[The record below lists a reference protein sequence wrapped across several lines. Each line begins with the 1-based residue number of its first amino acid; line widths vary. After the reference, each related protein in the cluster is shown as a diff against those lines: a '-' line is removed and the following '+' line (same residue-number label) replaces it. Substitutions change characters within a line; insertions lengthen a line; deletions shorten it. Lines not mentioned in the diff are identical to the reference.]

1 MQVVSINPQPV
12 TFDSSPGV
20 AGAEASPEQIEK
32 AIHLAQHSLLKRQN
46 PAGYWAGELRADASV
61 PAGYIPLMVFMRGE
75 VNPERARKIIHS
87 VRSQQNPDGSWSSH
101 YGGPGDV
108 NVSIQT
114 YFGLKLAGV
123 SRQEPFMELGRDFIL
138 SQGGVR
144 QANVFTK
151 IWLALFG
158 QYEWSGTPSVPPE
171 IIFLPNWF
179 YLNIYEFASWS
190 RETLMALSVVLTL
203 KPVCSIPAQAGVD
216 ELYLEPKESRV
227 YRLGKIERLLS
238 WRSFFLLTDRLFK
251 LWERLPYQAGRKLA
265 LQRTV
270 DWIVDH
276 QERDGSWG
284 GILLPWIYSLYALKS
299 FGFGLEHPVMRR
311 GLDGFEDFIIEDES
325 DFGFQPATSP
335 VWDTAWNL
343 IALRESDLP
352 ADHPALVK
360 AAGWLVGKEIRKA
373 GDWRV
378 KNPDTEPGGWSF
390 EFVNDWYPDLDD
402 SAVVPRAL
410 LGVQLPEQEERAK
423 TQAIQRALQWVLSM
437 QSKDGGWGAFDRDND
452 KQALTQVPFADFMS
466 PLDPTCADVTAHVME
481 MLVELNQGQAALH
494 KAVAFLKAT
503 QEPDGAWYG
512 RWGVN
517 YIYGT
522 GLSLA
527 GLVAAG
533 EDPQQPFIQ
542 KAIAWLISHQNPD
555 GGWGETCQTYENPS
569 LRGSGPSTASQTAW
583 ALMGLIKAGAV
594 SSSAVQAGI
603 NYLLRTQAS
612 DGTWLE
618 EHHTGAGFPKVFYLR
633 YDFYRLCFPLIALA
647 AYRKNQSRPA

>member
-1 MQVVSINPQPV
+1 MQVASTNPHMD
-12 TFDSSPGV
+12 TSESSPAF
-20 AGAEASPEQIEK
+20 AGPAASPEQIAT
-32 AIHLAQHSLLKRQN
+32 AIRLAQQSLLKRQN

-75 VNPERARKIIHS
+75 VDPERAHKIVNS
-87 VRSQQNPDGSWSSH
+87 VKAQQNPDGSWSSH
-101 YGGPGDV
+101 YAGPGDL
-108 NVSIQT
+108 NVSIQA

-123 SRQEPFMELGRDFIL
+123 PAQEPFMQLGRDFIL
-138 SQGGVR
+138 SQGGISR
-144 QANVFTK
+144 ANVFTK

-158 QYEWSGTPSVPPE
+158 QYDWMGTPSVPPE

-203 KPVCSIPAQAGVD
+203 KPVCLTSPEAGVG
-216 ELYLEPKESRV
+216 ELYLEPVAARNF
-227 YRLGKIERLLS
+227 RLGKIERLLS
-238 WRSFFLLTDRLFK
+238 WRSFFLLADRLFK
-251 LWERLPYQAGRKLA
+251 LWERLPSPPGRKRA
-265 LQRTV
+265 LQRVV
-270 DWIVDH
+270 DWIMEH
-276 QERDGSWG
+276 QETDGSWG

-299 FGFGLEHPVMRR
+299 FGFGLEHPVIQH
-311 GLDGFEDFIIEDES
+311 GLNGFEDFIIEDET
-325 DFGFQPATSP
+325 DFRFQPATSP

-343 IALRESDLP
+343 IALRDSGLA

-410 LGVQLPEQEERAK
+410 LGVQLPFLEEQAK
-423 TQAIQRALQWVLSM
+423 AQAIQRALKWVLSM
-437 QSKDGGWGAFDRDND
+437 QSQDGGWGAFDRDNN
-452 KQALTQVPFADFMS
+452 KQVLTHVPFADFMS

-481 MLVELNQGQAALH
+481 MLVGLNQGKAALRR
-494 KAVAFLKAT
+494 AVAFLKAN

-517 YIYGT
+517 YVYGT
-522 GLSLA
+522 GLALA

-533 EDPQQPFIQ
+533 ENSQQSFIQ
-542 KAIAWLISHQNPD
+542 RAIAWLVSHQNPD
-555 GGWGETCQTYENPS
+555 GGWGETCQTYEDPG
-569 LRGSGPSTASQTAW
+569 LRGKGPSTASQTAW
-583 ALMGLIKAGAV
+583 ALIGLIRAGV
-594 SSSAVQAGI
+594 ESSPSVQAGV
-603 NYLLRTQAS
+603 NYLLRTQSA

-618 EHHTGAGFPKVFYLR
+618 DYYTGAGFPKVFYLR
-633 YDFYRLCFPLIALA
+633 YDFYRLCFPLIVLAL
-647 AYRKNQSRPA
+647 YQKNQSRPT

>member
-1 MQVVSINPQPV
+1 MQVASINPH
-12 TFDSSPGV
+12 TDSIESSPDF
-20 AGAEASPEQIEK
+20 AGPEMSPEILESV
-32 AIHLAQHSLLKRQN
+32 ICIAQQALLNRQK

-61 PAGYIPLMVFMRGE
+61 PAGYVPLMVFMRGE
-75 VNPERARKIIHS
+75 VDPERARKIVNS
-87 VRSQQNPDGSWSSH
+87 VKAQQNPDGSWSSH
-101 YGGPGDV
+101 YAGPGDL
-108 NVSIQT
+108 NVSIQA

-123 SRQEPFMELGRDFIL
+123 SAREPYMQLGRDFIL

-158 QYEWSGTPSVPPE
+158 QFDWKGTPSVPPE

-203 KPVCSIPAQAGVD
+203 RPVCPIPPELGVD
-216 ELYLEPKESRV
+216 ELYLEPKEARV

-238 WRSFFLLTDRLFK
+238 WRSFFLLADRLFK
-251 LWERLPYQAGRKLA
+251 LWERLPLKPGRKRA
-265 LQRTV
+265 LQRVV
-270 DWIVDH
+270 DWIVEH
-276 QERDGSWG
+276 QETDGSWG

-299 FGFGLEHPVMRR
+299 FGLGLEHPVIQR
-311 GLDGFEDFIIEDES
+311 GLDGFEDFIIENET
-325 DFGFQPATSP
+325 DFRFQPATSP

-343 IALRESDLP
+343 IALRESGLA
-352 ADHPALVK
+352 ADHPALVQ

-378 KNPDTEPGGWSF
+378 KNPETEPGGWSF

-410 LGVQLPEQEERAK
+410 LGVQLPEQAEQAK
-423 TQAIQRALQWVLSM
+423 AQAIQRALHWVLSM

-452 KQALTQVPFADFMS
+452 KQVLTHVPFADFMS

-481 MLVELNQGQAALH
+481 MLVGLNQGQSALRR
-494 KAVAFLKAT
+494 AIAFLKAI

-517 YIYGT
+517 YVYGT

-527 GLVAAG
+527 GLAAAG
-533 EDPQQPFIQ
+533 EDPQRPYIQ
-542 KAIAWLISHQNPD
+542 RAIAWLVAHQNPD
-555 GGWGETCQTYENPS
+555 GGWGETCQTYEDPG
-569 LRGSGPSTASQTAW
+569 LRGKGPSTASQTAW
-583 ALMGLIKAGAV
+583 ALIGLIKAGMA
-594 SSSAVQAGI
+594 SSPCVQVGI
-603 NYLLRTQAS
+603 NYLLRIQDS
-612 DGTWLE
+612 DGTWSE
-618 EHHTGAGFPKVFYLR
+618 DYYTGAGFPKVFYLR

-647 AYRKNQSRPA
+647 LYQKKP